1 MKPAVQ
7 VKHMD
12 EDKGKGDVSGHPLKP
27 VPLVA
32 RKSVIPQVRVPALSD
47 PNPNDRVEEDG
58 QEDEGPLNDGQK
70 RDAVDRKHSI
80 LKYVRPATEA

>member
-1 MKPAVQ
+1 
-7 VKHMD
+7 MD
-12 EDKGKGDVSGHPLKP
+12 EDKGEGDVSGHPLKP
-27 VPLVA
+27 VPLIA

-47 PNPNDRVEEDG
+47 PNADDRVKEDRK
-58 QEDEGPLNDGQK
+58 EYEGPFDNGQK